1 MSSIIVALIGAGG
14 SAIGAVLGIV
24 VNTKLITYRIEQ
36 LEIKVNKHN
45 NLIERTYELE
55 TKEKVLE
62 EQIKVANHRISDL
75 ENEQEKYSDNKF
87 YKES

>member
-1 MSSIIVALIGAGG
+1 MTNIIVALIGAGG
-14 SAIGAVLGIV
+14 SAIGAVLGIFI
-24 VNTKLITYRIEQ
+24 NTKLINYRIEQ
-36 LEIKVNKHN
+36 LESKVNKHN

-55 TKEKVLE
+55 TQEKILE

-75 ENEQEKYSDNKF
+75 ENEKEKYSDNKF